1 MDEMLTRRVARSRG
15 GGGKIIGTNAKP
27 LRSQHHPFE
36 PQHIKS
42 NIFPPQPLTVP

>member
-1 MDEMLTRRVARSRG
+1 MDEMLTRRVPRVRG
-15 GGGKIIGTNAKP
+15 GGGKVIGTNAKP
-27 LRSQHHPFE
+27 LRSQHHAFE